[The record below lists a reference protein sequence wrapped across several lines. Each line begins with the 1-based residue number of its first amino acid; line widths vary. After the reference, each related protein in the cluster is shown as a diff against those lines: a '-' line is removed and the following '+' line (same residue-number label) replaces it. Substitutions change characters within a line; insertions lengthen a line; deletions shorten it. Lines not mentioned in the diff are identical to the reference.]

1 MSDSKKTKTSFSLG
15 VFLNGASTIINVVL
29 LFVEAGIASR
39 FVTADNNGIFVVLI
53 GFINLF
59 MVFSDLGFKSGIT
72 QRIAA
77 TSEKVQ
83 EKLANNHQTQKEQ
96 PKGCPIKHT
105 SKEINDQ

>member
-39 FVTADNNGIFVVLI
+39 FVTADNNGIFVVLL

-59 MVFSDLGFKSGIT
+59 MVFSDLGFKFRNYPTDCG
-72 QRIAA
+72 RFR
-77 TSEKVQ
+77 
-83 EKLANNHQTQKEQ
+83 
-96 PKGCPIKHT
+96 KG
-105 SKEINDQ
+105 SREISQ